1 MIRNTR
7 GLDDRKKSELLLN
20 TYKRFRFDPEN
31 DVMED
36 LIVDLAAEVKMYRK
50 MIYSI
55 RKTADE
61 ILAEERKKIKKSVDL
76 YFTINN
82 FYGNDAGGDDV

>member
-1 MIRNTR
+1 MIRYNTS
-7 GLDDRKKSELLLN
+7 GLNDRKKRELLSD
-20 TYKRFRFDPEN
+20 TYIRFYFDPEN

-36 LIVDLAAEVKMYRK
+36 LIIDLAAEVKMYRK
-50 MIYSI
+50 MLNST
-55 RKTADE
+55 RK
-61 ILAEERKKIKKSVDL
+61 ILAEERKKNKKSVDL

>member
-1 MIRNTR
+1 MIRYNTS
-7 GLDDRKKSELLLN
+7 GLDDREKSKLLSN
-20 TYKRFRFDPEN
+20 TYTRFKFDTEN

-36 LIVDLAAEVKMYRK
+36 LIIELAAEVKMYRK
-50 MIYSI
+50 TIDST
-55 RKTADE
+55 RK
-61 ILAEERKKIKKSVDL
+61 ILAEERKNKENKKSGDL

>member
-1 MIRNTR
+1 MIRYNTS
-7 GLDDRKKSELLLN
+7 GLDDMEKSELLSN
-20 TYKRFRFDPEN
+20 TYIRFKFDPEN

-36 LIVDLAAEVKMYRK
+36 LIIDLAAEVKMYRK
-50 MIYSI
+50 MVSSL
-55 RKTADE
+55 RKK
-61 ILAEERKKIKKSVDL
+61 LVEERKKIKKSVDL

>member
-7 GLDDRKKSELLLN
+7 GLNHREKMELLLN
-20 TYKRFRFDPEN
+20 TYSRFRFDPEN

-36 LIVDLAAEVKMYRK
+36 LIIDLAAEVKMYRK
-50 MIYSI
+50 TIDSI
-55 RKTADE
+55 RKT
-61 ILAEERKKIKKSVDL
+61 LAEERKKIKSCDL